1 MNAKIISEMINKK
14 VIVCFLGIFVLS
26 AVDGQRRWQYN
37 EDDALSDSRS
47 LRHHQHQ
54 QQLNH
59 HQIEDVTQGADSAEV
74 PYSQTVNLRH
84 HNRHHQHR
92 RYTSRTTNKP
102 TTTTTTEEP
111 VTPNPEEHRLRHSN
125 KLYQPYAMVE
135 LKERLPQRR
144 RSNISTIPP
153 LKWERPIPPQH
164 HRQST
169 SVTKKPQNLFN
180 VSTVMKNRYFD
191 RDGLYTIRHTTT
203 TTPPPPARIRHPYDI
218 LKIPYK
224 DRIRQLKK
232 STYNDLSWEDDD
244 DDNSEWDKNDF
255 DSGDEMDDEDV
266 SSWNRQGRSKKTTK
280 QLKSTGRKLNI
291 DSEEFDVDEFD
302 ENDDDDDND
311 NVDDVYSN
319 RRMRNQHN
327 RDNKVSFQLIL
338 LLLRTCCSFLLKIS
352 V

>member
-1 MNAKIISEMINKK
+1 MINKK

-37 EDDALSDSRS
+37 EDDAQADSRS

-54 QQLNH
+54 Q

-92 RYTSRTTNKP
+92 RYTITTSTKKP
-102 TTTTTTEEP
+102 TTTTTTTTTEEP

-135 LKERLPQRR
+135 MKERHPQRR
-144 RSNISTIPP
+144 RSNITTIPP
-153 LKWERPIPPQH
+153 LQWERPIPPQR

-169 SVTKKPQNLFN
+169 SITKKPKNLFN

-224 DRIRQLKK
+224 DRIRPLKK
-232 STYNDLSWEDDD
+232 SNYNDLSWEDE
-244 DDNSEWDKNDF
+244 DDNSAWDNNDF
-255 DSGDEMDDEDV
+255 GGSDEMDAEDV

-280 QLKSTGRKLNI
+280 QLKSTGRKLSI
-291 DSEEFDVDEFD
+291 DSEEFDVDED
-302 ENDDDDDND
+302 EEDDEGDD
-311 NVDDVYSN
+311 NVDDVFTN

-327 RDNKVSFQLIL
+327 RDNKVSFHLIL
-338 LLLRTCCSFLLKIS
+338 LLLRSCVECFLVENFRLT
-352 V
+352 

>member
-1 MNAKIISEMINKK
+1 MNAKIISNMINKK

-37 EDDALSDSRS
+37 DDDEADSRS

-54 QQLNH
+54 QQIH

-92 RYTSRTTNKP
+92 RYTITTSRTTTKP
-102 TTTTTTEEP
+102 TTTTTEEP

-135 LKERLPQRR
+135 LKERHPQRR
-144 RSNISTIPP
+144 RSNVSAIPP
-153 LKWERPIPPQH
+153 PQWERPIPPQH
-164 HRQST
+164 YRQSV
-169 SVTKKPQNLFN
+169 SVTKKSQNLFN

-224 DRIRQLKK
+224 NRIRPLKK
-232 STYNDLSWEDDD
+232 ANYNDLSWEDE
-244 DDNSEWDKNDF
+244 DDNSAWDTNYF
-255 DSGDEMDDEDV
+255 DDGDEMDDEEV

-280 QLKSTGRKLNI
+280 QLKSTGRKVNI
-291 DSEEFDVDEFD
+291 DSEEFDIDEFD
-302 ENDDDDDND
+302 ENDEDDDDD
-311 NVDDVYSN
+311 NVDDVYTN
-319 RRMRNQHN
+319 RKMRNQHSKEH
-327 RDNKVSFQLIL
+327 KVSFQ
-338 LLLRTCCSFLLKIS
+338 
-352 V
+352 